1 LAADRR
7 SARVHGHR
15 PPQLSREG
23 VLRIDAG
30 GQRSD
35 LVGGKAHGGLA
46 DRVSGFAELKAEAV
60 TRLQGP

>member
-1 LAADRR
+1 
-7 SARVHGHR
+7 VHGHR

-46 DRVSGFAELKAEAV
+46 DRVGGFAELKAEAV

>member
-1 LAADRR
+1 LTLGCGPALGA
-7 SARVHGHR
+7 VHGHR

-35 LVGGKAHGGLA
+35 LVGGKAL
-46 DRVSGFAELKAEAV
+46 VSRIASAAS
-60 TRLQGP
+60 PS